1 MENTPLSP
9 KAKAVSDAAVCS
21 LDWEAGWLPNAV
33 AAATLRALAHHWR
46 KENSG
51 EYRTPFIQGMDSCA
65 EEADEIAT
73 ELEAL

>member
-1 MENTPLSP
+1 MKNTPLSP

-33 AAATLRALAHHWR
+33 AAATLRAAV
-46 KENSG
+46 KA
-51 EYRTPFIQGMDSCA
+51 CA
-65 EEADEIAT
+65 FEDFNTRLLTAADLLTIAD